1 MNSPFLLFVGLL
13 ACVVRFFIADI
24 ADEKL
29 LIIMAMINI
38 VAFDY
43 VILILF
49 QDAKKIVIDKM
60 NKSQITEKMKKDNN
74 KKLNIF
80 YFAFYIFIFVVVGFV
95 YVFFLRSSALNDSIS
110 IMALVISISSD
121 KLSSMLGNVF
131 YYFL

>member
-49 QDAKKIVIDKM
+49 QDAKK
-60 NKSQITEKMKKDNN
+60 
-74 KKLNIF
+74 
-80 YFAFYIFIFVVVGFV
+80 
-95 YVFFLRSSALNDSIS
+95 
-110 IMALVISISSD
+110 
-121 KLSSMLGNVF
+121 
-131 YYFL
+131 

>member
-1 MNSPFLLFVGLL
+1 
-13 ACVVRFFIADI
+13 
-24 ADEKL
+24 
-29 LIIMAMINI
+29 
-38 VAFDY
+38 
-43 VILILF
+43 
-49 QDAKKIVIDKM
+49 M